1 MPLRLD
7 IKRQLS
13 ARSDRVKCVD
23 MHPSEPWML
32 ASLYNGTVQVWN
44 YETQTMIK
52 TFEVTELPVRAA
64 TFVPRKHWV
73 VTGSDDM
80 MIRAFNY
87 NTMEKVHML
96 EAHTD
101 YIRSVAVHP
110 TQPFVLSSSDDM
122 TIKLWDWEKKW
133 ACTQTFEAHT
143 HYVMCVVF
151 NPKDTNTFASASL
164 DRTIKVWQIGATAPN
179 FTLEG
184 HEKGVNVVEYFLGG
198 EKPYLISGA
207 DDRLVKIWDY
217 QNKTCVQTL
226 EGHQANVCAVCF
238 HPELPIILTGSE
250 DGTVRVWHSNTYRP
264 ENTLNYGL
272 ERVWSMS
279 FRKGS
284 NNIAIGYDEGTI
296 MIKLGREEPA
306 VSMDSSGKILWS
318 KHNEV
323 QQANLAKITEE
334 LKDGE
339 PIALSTKELGSTEI
353 YPQSLTHNPNGR
365 FVVVCG
371 DGEYVIHT
379 ALNLRNKSFGSAL
392 DFVWAPSSEYAI
404 RETSSKVKIF
414 KNFKERAQVK
424 IDFSAEAIYG
434 GACLG
439 IKGAGGLSFFAW
451 DSVEPIRRIEIEAVA
466 VYWSPAGDRVA
477 IATEESFYI
486 LKYDADAVTAAF
498 ASGEEIDEEGIEDAF
513 DLESEV
519 EEIVQTGVWVGDC
532 FLYTNN
538 ANRLNYHVGGEIVT
552 VSHLDR
558 PMYIL
563 GYLGTT
569 GRVYLCDKD
578 VTVVSFAL
586 NQAVLEYQTA
596 VMRED
601 LEAADSLLEQVPT
614 DQRTRVAHFLEKQ
627 GFKEQALVVSVDTE
641 HRFELAVGL
650 GRLDVAKEMAGSIGS
665 EQKWKQLGEVAMR
678 QSKFDLAEECMDN
691 AKDYSGQLLLYTAAG
706 KAEKLAALA
715 EKTSDEEKTNI
726 AFMSLLLQGKLDDCI
741 ALLIKTDRHAEAAL
755 FARSYA
761 PSKISEVVGLWQED
775 LSKTNA
781 KAASALADPKDY
793 PNLFPE
799 LSESLAYETYVR
811 ENVASNNP
819 ATSYADVMQAR
830 AEPLSE
836 RAAGSVPAA
845 AAAAVEPDA
854 EKVDADADAEPEPEP
869 EPEAEAEAEEAAAEE
884 DVDDLDLEGSGGD
897 GDGGDDDDADLDDE
911 DLLGSDGDD

>member
-1 MPLRLD
+1 
-7 IKRQLS
+7 
-13 ARSDRVKCVD
+13 
-23 MHPSEPWML
+23 
-32 ASLYNGTVQVWN
+32 
-44 YETQTMIK
+44 
-52 TFEVTELPVRAA
+52 
-64 TFVPRKHWV
+64 
-73 VTGSDDM
+73 

-101 YIRSVAVHP
+101 YIRSIAVHP

-133 ACTQTFEAHT
+133 ECTQTFEAHT

-164 DRTIKVWQIGATAPN
+164 DRTIKVWQIGASAPN

-323 QQANLAKITEE
+323 QQANLAKITED

-392 DFVWAPSSEYAI
+392 DFVWAPTSEYAI

-439 IKGAGGLSFFAW
+439 IKGGGGLTFFAW
-451 DSVEPIRRIEIEAVA
+451 DTAEPIRRIEIEALD
-466 VYWSPAGDRVA
+466 VYWSPAGDRIA

-486 LKYDADAVTAAF
+486 LKYDADAVTAAL

-563 GYLGTT
+563 GYLTST

-627 GFKEQALVVSVDTE
+627 GFKEQALMVSVDEE

-650 GRLDVAKEMAGSIGS
+650 GRLDVAKEMAGSIES

-678 QSKFDLAEECMDN
+678 QSMFDLAEECMDN

-706 KAEKLAALA
+706 KAEKLSQLA
-715 EKTSDEEKTNI
+715 EKTSEEEKTNI
-726 AFMSLLLQGKLDDCI
+726 AFMSLLLQGKLDECI
-741 ALLIKTDRHAEAAL
+741 ALLVKTERHAEAAL

-761 PSKISEVVGLWQED
+761 PSKISEVVSVWQED
-775 LSKTNA
+775 LAKTNP

-799 LSESLAYETYVR
+799 LEQSLGFETYVR
-811 ENVASNNP
+811 ENLASSNP
-819 ATSYADVMQAR
+819 AASYKDVCAQR
-830 AEPLSE
+830 ETPLE
-836 RAAGSVPAA
+836 DRAAGSVPAA
-845 AAAAVEPDA
+845 AAAA
-854 EKVDADADAEPEPEP
+854 AEPEQAGGE
-869 EPEAEAEAEEAAAEE
+869 EAEAEEAKPEEAKPEEEEAAPEEEVEPEEAAAEE
-884 DVDDLDLEGSGGD
+884 NVDDLDLDGSGDGD
-897 GDGGDDDDADLDDE
+897 GDGGDDDADLDDE
-911 DLLGSDGDD
+911 DLLGSDGDSN